1 MMKDNAVNLMNH
13 MKIHLKENG
22 RGRRRNGLAIILTVV
37 IVFLIVIVFLAM
49 AIEYSRLLEMKE
61 RAQTASEASSLAAV
75 QGLALSIQ
83 DAQSNGLETAAL
95 NPGNDKA
102 VSVVVA
108 PDNQGDL
115 VLGRWD
121 GDAGEFQATLLAPSA
136 AKTVVKFHENHP
148 NGAVELFFAGFLGQ
162 AVELSAL
169 ATAERRP
176 DQPVPEQL
184 RISKPNGSAVLDVN
198 GGVLIMN
205 GNCVIESEHPSSLS
219 VTNNGM
225 LQATQIQLAGDLAVD
240 QDDAIQ
246 GYLMNMDVVPTAP
259 EFTAPDLTGL
269 IERSAQVAVGDEI
282 IRLDP
287 GEYTDGLV
295 VDQGDYRLKG
305 GLFLFGGD
313 GIVLSGSATITTRDS
328 IIVLGKNTTFT
339 LDGTEATLNKP
350 FPSNPTL
357 ETWQDCSL
365 ISSQSTTNCS
375 VVLLNGA
382 SMSCSGI
389 IACPSAEVVLDDGST
404 AALPAMHVGSLMIK
418 SSATL
423 TLGDGTPH
431 PHTIRLVE

>member
-1 MMKDNAVNLMNH
+1 MNH
-13 MKIHLKENG
+13 MKIHLNDNG
-22 RGRRRNGLAIILTVV
+22 RGQRRNGLAIILTVV
-37 IVFLIVIVFLAM
+37 VVFLIVIVFLAM

-75 QGLALSIQ
+75 QGLAGSIQ

-102 VSVVVA
+102 VTVVVT

-121 GDAGEFQATLLAPSA
+121 NDTREFQATLLAPSA
-136 AKTVVKFHENHP
+136 AKTIVKFHENHP
-148 NGAVELFFAGFLGQ
+148 NGSVELFFAGFLGQ

-169 ATAERRP
+169 ATAERKP

-198 GGVLIMN
+198 GGALIMN

-240 QDDAIQ
+240 QDDVIQ
-246 GYLMNMDVVPTAP
+246 GYLMNMDEVPPAP

-269 IERSAQVAVGDEI
+269 TERSAQIAIGNEI
-282 IRLDP
+282 IRLDSGHYP
-287 GEYTDGLV
+287 EGLV

-305 GLFLFGGD
+305 GIFLFGGD
-313 GIVLSGSATITTRDS
+313 GLVLSGSAKITTRDS

-339 LDGTEATLNKP
+339 LDGAEATLNKP
-350 FPSNPTL
+350 LSGNAALAP
-357 ETWQDCSL
+357 WQDCSL
-365 ISSQSTTNCS
+365 ISSQSTTDCT
-375 VVLLNGA
+375 VVLLNGG
-382 SMSCSGI
+382 SMSCTGI
-389 IACPSAEVVLDDGST
+389 ISCPSADAMLDDST
-404 AALPAMHVGSLMIK
+404 AALPAMHVGSLLIK

>member
-1 MMKDNAVNLMNH
+1 MNH
-13 MKIHLKENG
+13 MKIHLKDNG
-22 RGRRRNGLAIILTVV
+22 RGQRRNGLAIILTVV
-37 IVFLIVIVFLAM
+37 VVFLIVIVFLAM

-75 QGLALSIQ
+75 QGLAGSIQ

-102 VSVVVA
+102 VSVVVT

-121 GDAGEFQATLLAPSA
+121 NDTKEFQATLLAPSA
-136 AKTVVKFHENHP
+136 AKTIVKFHENHP
-148 NGAVELFFAGFLGQ
+148 NGSVELFFAGFLGQ

-169 ATAERRP
+169 ATAERKP

-198 GGVLIMN
+198 GGALIMN

-246 GYLMNMDVVPTAP
+246 GYLMNMDAVPPAP

-269 IERSAQVAVGDEI
+269 TERSAQIAIGDEI
-282 IRLDP
+282 IRLDSGHYP
-287 GEYTDGLV
+287 EGLV

-313 GIVLSGSATITTRDS
+313 GLVLSGSAKITTRDS
-328 IIVLGKNTTFT
+328 IIVLGKNATFT

-350 FPSNPTL
+350 LSGNAAL
-357 ETWQDCSL
+357 ATWQDCSL
-365 ISSQSTTNCS
+365 ISSQSTTDCT
-375 VVLLNGA
+375 VVLLNGG
-382 SMSCSGI
+382 SLSCTGMIS
-389 IACPSAEVVLDDGST
+389 CPSADAMLDDST
-404 AALPAMHVGSLMIK
+404 AALPAMHVGSLLIK

>member
-1 MMKDNAVNLMNH
+1 MKSDTVKPMKYN
-13 MKIHLKENG
+13 KIHLKENA
-22 RGRRRNGLAIILTVV
+22 RGQRRNGLAIILTVV
-37 IVFLIVIVFLAM
+37 VVFLIVIVFLAM

-75 QGLALSIQ
+75 QGLARSIQ
-83 DAQSNGLETAAL
+83 DAQTDGLETAAL

-102 VSVVVA
+102 VSVLA
-108 PDNQGDL
+108 TPDNQGDL
-115 VLGRWD
+115 VLGRWNSD
-121 GDAGEFQATLLAPSA
+121 TREFQATLLAPSA
-136 AKTVVKFHENHP
+136 AKTIVKFHENHP
-148 NGAVELFFAGFLGQ
+148 NGSVELFFAGFLGQ

-184 RISKPNGSAVLDVN
+184 RIYKPNGSAVLDVN
-198 GGVLIMN
+198 NGTLTMN

-240 QDDAIQ
+240 QDDVIQ
-246 GYLMNMDVVPTAP
+246 GYLMNMDVVPPAP
-259 EFTAPDLTGL
+259 EFIAPDLTGL
-269 IERSAQVAVGDEI
+269 IERSAQVALGDEI

-287 GEYTDGLV
+287 GHYPDGLI

-305 GLFLFGGD
+305 GVFLFGGN
-313 GIVLSGSATITTRDS
+313 GLVLSGSAKLTTRDS
-328 IIVLGKNTTFT
+328 IIVLPKNASFT
-339 LDGTEATLNKP
+339 LDGTEANLNTP
-350 FPSNPTL
+350 FSSNATL
-357 ETWQDCSL
+357 ETWQDYSL
-365 ISSQSTTNCS
+365 ISSQSTTNCTI
-375 VVLLNGA
+375 VLINGA
-382 SMSCSGI
+382 SMSCTGI
-389 IACPSAEVVLDDGST
+389 VCCPTADAVVDDSAAVV
-404 AALPAMHVGSLMIK
+404 PAMHVGSLMIK